1 MHFLYPCLCS
11 CTVGWLSI
19 SVAVNSISMNMNV
32 SGQVPLDAALDTFGS
47 TPRCGTAVFYVSS
60 ICYILRNCRHVF
72 CGAVPVYTP
81 TTGNR
86 VLYFLHRHHQH
97 LLLFDFFIIALLSGV
112 RWHSDFY
119 FSTAK
124 NTNHFAYSLGIY
136 VSPSRAV

>member
-19 SVAVNSISMNMNV
+19 SAVVNSVSMNMNL

-72 CGAVPVYTP
+72 CGTVPVYTP

-97 LLLFDFFIIALLSGV
+97 LLLCYFFIIALLSGV
-112 RWHSDFY
+112 RWRSDFY

-124 NTNHFAYSLGIY
+124 NTNHFAYTLGIY
-136 VSPSRAV
+136 VSPPRAV